1 MDKMM
6 ILTRLIDTDYDK
18 NTNKNKNKDN
28 TQISAI

>member
-18 NTNKNKNKDN
+18 STNKNKNKDN

>member
-6 ILTRLIDTDYDK
+6 ILTCLIDTDYDK
-18 NTNKNKNKDN
+18 NTNKNKDN